1 MDGAQEYAF
10 NAMSHVPDDAAL
22 KTWMTQLH
30 GIVKGAL
37 MDCLAEEKPGKAI
50 TIDTTFECARL
61 PFCALSLLLALF
73 QALQPFRHM
82 HHGLHCTAIG
92 RFAKKMGPTG
102 QQATADGQRLSVQ
115 YDGLCTV
122 RGEHGNALNFVFLK
136 GACLRSALLAFCPFG
151 VLPF

>member
-50 TIDTTFECARL
+50 TIDTTFECAL
-61 PFCALSLLLALF
+61 LSFCALSLLLALR
-73 QALQPFRHM
+73 QALQPIPAHAP
-82 HHGLHCTAIG
+82 HASLHCDWQVCEENG
-92 RFAKKMGPTG
+92 
-102 QQATADGQRLSVQ
+102 ADGPS
-115 YDGLCTV
+115 G
-122 RGEHGNALNFVFLK
+122 HGRRAAPG
-136 GACLRSALLAFCPFG
+136 GA
-151 VLPF
+151 V